1 MTLKSLNTR
10 YLKLI
15 RKMAAAVVLVLITV
29 SPLSLTRWSA
39 EATGFIRRPHAAD
52 NSIPA
57 LQGAAAITY
66 LKERKLYDSLR
77 TALNAVRTRR
87 GEYSVVTPLVIDE
100 QKLTASDGA
109 PGHNFGRSIALS
121 GSTIVVGAEGDVLG
135 DNTQDA
141 AYIFERQAGNWVE
154 RQKLTASDGVA
165 SHGFG
170 FSVAVSGSTIVVGAP
185 FDAIGGNQGFVSV
198 FERQGP
204 SWVETQ
210 KLTGSDGRAQQQF
223 GRSIAINGST
233 IVVGAPFDT
242 ISSNSSQGSAYVFN
256 RQGGSWTET
265 QKLTASDGAEND
277 NFGTAVAL
285 SGSTIVVGSP
295 RARGSNSAQG
305 SAYVFNRQGR
315 SWTETQKLT
324 ASDGRAEQQFA
335 RSIAVGGTTIV
346 VGAMGDTI
354 GGNSRQGSAYVFNRQ
369 GGSWTESQ
377 KLTASDGAELD
388 FFGTSVALSG
398 TTIVVGSPRATI
410 GSNAA
415 QGSAYV
421 FNRQGGSWT
430 ATQKLTAS
438 DGEEFDSFGN
448 SVALSGS
455 TIVVG
460 ALFDTISGNRAAG
473 SAYVFEP

>member
-15 RKMAAAVVLVLITV
+15 RKMAAAVVLVLVTV
-29 SPLSLTRWSA
+29 SPLGLRRWSA
-39 EATGFIRRPHAAD
+39 EATGFIRHPDAAD

-87 GEYSVVTPLVIDE
+87 GDYSVVTPLVIDE

-185 FDAIGGNQGFVSV
+185 FDAISGNSQGSVCVFNREGG
-198 FERQGP
+198 

-210 KLTGSDGRAQQQF
+210 KLTASDGRAEQQF
-223 GRSIAINGST
+223 GRYIAFSGST

-242 ISSNSSQGSAYVFN
+242 ISGNHSQGSAYVFN

-265 QKLTASDGAEND
+265 QKLIASDG
-277 NFGTAVAL
+277 G
-285 SGSTIVVGSP
+285 
-295 RARGSNSAQG
+295 
-305 SAYVFNRQGR
+305 
-315 SWTETQKLT
+315 
-324 ASDGRAEQQFA
+324 
-335 RSIAVGGTTIV
+335 
-346 VGAMGDTI
+346 
-354 GGNSRQGSAYVFNRQ
+354 
-369 GGSWTESQ
+369 
-377 KLTASDGAELD
+377 
-388 FFGTSVALSG
+388 
-398 TTIVVGSPRATI
+398 
-410 GSNAA
+410 
-415 QGSAYV
+415 
-421 FNRQGGSWT
+421 
-430 ATQKLTAS
+430 
-438 DGEEFDSFGN
+438 EFDSFGN

-460 ALFDTISGNRAAG
+460 ALFDTISGNRAEG